1 MAKRYNDFT
10 RGDVRGVAQAVKALE
25 EIGVNVVK
33 AAKAALKQ
41 GVNTITEDAKNRVPV
56 YNGLPRADVEA
67 GALKASIKAVGK
79 KEGSVYHIEA
89 NAKSSTS
96 GLPYGLFVE
105 FSSKINK
112 PFLYPALDAHQQ
124 AVRNSIIQAVQNA
137 TKRRGS
143 K

>member
-56 YNGLPRADVEA
+56 YNGL
-67 GALKASIKAVGK
+67 
-79 KEGSVYHIEA
+79 
-89 NAKSSTS
+89 
-96 GLPYGLFVE
+96 LF
-105 FSSKINK
+105 IL
-112 PFLYPALDAHQQ
+112 LYQIYQ
-124 AVRNSIIQAVQNA
+124 EYVVMIMN
-137 TKRRGS
+137 
-143 K
+143 